1 MEKIIENISLIE
13 KKAREI
19 IENANNTCD
28 ELSLSYDKEKSEYL
42 SNLKKETESCI
53 KKIKEES
60 EKKDEIEIDNL
71 EKIYQNYTKK
81 LESNFNKNKDAYVT
95 AAFKEILKY

>member
-19 IENANNTCD
+19 IENAKKTCD
-28 ELSLSYDKEKSEYL
+28 DLSLSYDKEKSEYL
-42 SNLKKETESCI
+42 SNLEKETEDLI
-53 KKIKEES
+53 KKIKTDALE
-60 EKKDEIEIDNL
+60 KDEIEIKNL
-71 EKIYQNYTKK
+71 ETIYKNYLTK
-81 LESNFNKNKDAYVT
+81 LENTFKNNKDNYVN